1 MIWTIFYLL
10 VCSLLLFAILR
21 TLFHINLK
29 EYQGFTTRFFN
40 NRDSSISTSSIIFW
54 ITLVPS
60 FSMFSYLV
68 ANFLLNKWILTSYI
82 WLLSPI
88 FWIIEILWVILLNRF
103 ILINK
108 SFILLISLASTI
120 LNFYL
125 SRLMFTGNIKD
136 ILPDSSD
143 TAWQLYVFISMFLV
157 SLIQALYNQE
167 NYLLK
172 RQKYIANKTVLYKKK
187 YKILNNLDDNLQYLI
202 IAILIKEDFERP
214 PIFRVFE
221 KLLHCKTRNIAQND
235 SQNDWH
241 SIYILIR
248 NIVEGLGK
256 DDEKYS
262 VKNIKRVIRGVNN
275 SDDYIEDVY
284 NLYYGLY
291 VDRFR

>member
-1 MIWTIFYLL
+1 MICTIFYLFM
-10 VCSLLLFAILR
+10 CSLLLFLILR
-21 TLFHINLK
+21 SLFNINLK

-40 NRDSSISTSSIIFW
+40 NRDSAISTSSVIFW
-54 ITLVPS
+54 ITIVPS
-60 FSMFSYLV
+60 FSMLSYLV
-68 ANFLLNKWILTSYI
+68 ANFLLNRWILISYI

-88 FWIIEILWVILLNRF
+88 FWLMEFLWVILLNRF
-103 ILINK
+103 MLINK
-108 SFILLISLASTI
+108 SFILLIGLASTI

-125 SRLMFTGNIKD
+125 SRLIFTGNIKD
-136 ILPDSSD
+136 ILPDNSD
-143 TAWQLYVFISMFLV
+143 SAWQLYVFISMFLV

-172 RQKYIANKTVLYKKK
+172 QQKYIANKTELYKKK
-187 YKILNNLDDNLQYLI
+187 YKILNNLDNTLQDLI

-221 KLLHCKTRNIAQND
+221 NLFHCKTRNIAQND

-248 NIVEGLGK
+248 NIVEGLGN

-262 VKNIKRVIRGVNN
+262 VENVKSVLKRINT
-275 SDDYIEDVY
+275 SDDYVEDVY
-284 NLYYGLY
+284 NLYNGLY
-291 VDRFR
+291 VSRFK